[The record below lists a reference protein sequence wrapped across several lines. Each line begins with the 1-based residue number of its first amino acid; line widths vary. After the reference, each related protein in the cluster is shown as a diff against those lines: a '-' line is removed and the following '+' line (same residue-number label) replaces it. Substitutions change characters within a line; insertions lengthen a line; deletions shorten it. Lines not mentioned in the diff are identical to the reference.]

1 MKKYREI
8 NDPEF
13 SIKVAK
19 KWEDMAA
26 EVHITDDN
34 AFAEFVVDGWC
45 EWWAS
50 LLNSLDLDKKKKE
63 EILTIWCENIWK
75 IIAEL

>member
-8 NDPEF
+8 KDPEF
-13 SIKVAK
+13 IIKVAK
-19 KWEDMAA
+19 KWEDMWA
-26 EVHITDDN
+26 EVHISNED
-34 AFAEFVVDGWC
+34 AFVEFVVDNWC

-50 LLNSLDLDKKKKE
+50 LLDSMELDKEMKE
-63 EILTIWCENIWK
+63 TILTWWCQNIWK